1 MLSRE
6 MSWEREGMNRRELGK
21 GLIAGVATGF
31 SASGERAVALG
42 DGPPAGQS
50 IPMDW
55 QPAGAGVWKATTG
68 KAEAITPV
76 RMRSVPSKQD
86 ALAAMAGVS
95 TPPLPSLKAV
105 VNRRGSIVHVPLAA
119 NEQIYGFGLQF
130 FTVGHRGKRR
140 VMRVNADPRLD
151 TGDSHAPVP
160 FYVSSNGYGVLI
172 DTARY
177 ATFYCGEV
185 RSKPTRAQSAVNGGA
200 LPLSEAGLY
209 SKGLQEDQASE
220 VIVEIPNC
228 EGVDVYLFAGPTL
241 LDAVRRY
248 NLFSGGGVA
257 PPEWGLGFW
266 YRAASNLPDHQ
277 IVALASELRERK
289 MPCDVLG
296 LEAGWHTHSYSCTF
310 AWHKERFPDPPEFL
324 KAVKVQGYRVNLWE
338 HAFTHPSSPLFT
350 PMQELSGDKGVW
362 GGLVPDFL
370 DSKARA
376 VFGGYHG
383 KHLIDLGVDGFK
395 LDECDNSDYTGG
407 WSFPE
412 LSRFPSGADGE
423 QMHSLFGMRYQQALW
438 DEFTR
443 RKRPTYSLVRSS
455 GALASPSPFVLY
467 SDLYE
472 HRQFVRALVNSGF
485 SGLLWCPEVRDAKS
499 EEDLLRRLQVVVFS
513 PLAMINGWYIPNPP
527 WKQLD
532 RKKNNAGELT
542 PGWDKLEARCRE
554 ILGWRMQLV
563 PYLKSAFAR
572 YAADGTPPFRALAM
586 DWPHDVE
593 IAKTDDAW
601 MIGDRMLVAPLFAGE
616 PGRSLLLPPGE
627 WYDFWS
633 GERVAGGTR
642 LQIAASHAQIPVFVK
657 AGSVLP
663 LAAIANTVHDA
674 ASRDLEVRVYGDG
687 SLPFAWD
694 VPEYGSLRLTWD
706 AGNNTGSVV
715 RKDADYSIKRWTKVG

>member
-1 MLSRE
+1 
-6 MSWEREGMNRRELGK
+6 MNRRELGK
-21 GLIAGVATGF
+21 GLIAGMATGLAA
-31 SASGERAVALG
+31 SAQRAVALEEG
-42 DGPPAGQS
+42 STAAPS
-50 IPMDW
+50 ISMNWRPV
-55 QPAGAGVWKATTG
+55 GGGVWKATTG
-68 KAEAITPV
+68 VPETITPV
-76 RMRSVPSKQD
+76 RMRSVPSRLD
-86 ALAAMAGVS
+86 ALAAMPSIAN
-95 TPPLPSLKAV
+95 PPLPSLKSV
-105 VNRRGSIVHVPLAA
+105 VNRRGSIVHLPLASK
-119 NEQIYGFGLQF
+119 EQIYGFGLQF

-140 VMRVNADPRLD
+140 VMRVNADPRMD

-177 ATFYCGEV
+177 ATFYCGEA
-185 RSKPTRAQSAVNGGA
+185 RPKPTHAQSTIDGGA

-209 SKGLQEDQASE
+209 SKGPQEDQASE
-220 VIVEIPNC
+220 VIIEIPNC
-228 EGVDVYLFAGPTL
+228 EGVDVYVFGGPTL
-241 LDAVRRY
+241 LEAVRRY

-266 YRAASNLPDHQ
+266 YRAASNVPDHQ

-296 LEAGWHTHSYSCTF
+296 LEAGWHTHAYSCTF
-310 AWHKERFPDPPEFL
+310 AWHKERFPDPIQFL
-324 KAVKVQGYRVNLWE
+324 NAVKTQGYRVNLWE

-350 PMQELSGDKGVW
+350 PLQELSGDKGVW
-362 GGLVPDFL
+362 GGLVPDFV
-370 DSKARA
+370 DPKARA

-383 KHLIDLGVDGFK
+383 EHLIDLGVDGFK

-412 LSRFPSGADGE
+412 LSRFPVGADGE
-423 QMHSLFGMRYQQALW
+423 QMHSLFGMKYQQALW

-455 GALASPSPFVLY
+455 GALAAPSPFVLY
-467 SDLYE
+467 SDLYD

-499 EEDLLRRLQVVVFS
+499 EDDLLRRLQVVVFS

-542 PGWDKLEARCRE
+542 PGWEKLEARCRE

-572 YAADGTPPFRALAM
+572 YEADGTPPFRALAM
-586 DWPHDVE
+586 DWPHDAE

-601 MIGDRMLVAPLFAGE
+601 LIGDRMLVAPLFAGE

-633 GERVAGGTR
+633 GERVVGGTR
-642 LQIAASHAQIPVFVK
+642 LQIPASHEQIPVFVK
-657 AGSVLP
+657 TGSILP
-663 LAAIANTVHDA
+663 LASIANTVHDA
-674 ASRDLEVRVYGDG
+674 ASRDLDVRVYGDG
-687 SLPFAWD
+687 SLPFVWD
-694 VPEYGSLRLTWD
+694 APAYGSICLTWHAAND
-706 AGNNTGSVV
+706 TGSVV
-715 RKDADYSIKRWTKVG
+715 QKDAKYSIKRWTKVG